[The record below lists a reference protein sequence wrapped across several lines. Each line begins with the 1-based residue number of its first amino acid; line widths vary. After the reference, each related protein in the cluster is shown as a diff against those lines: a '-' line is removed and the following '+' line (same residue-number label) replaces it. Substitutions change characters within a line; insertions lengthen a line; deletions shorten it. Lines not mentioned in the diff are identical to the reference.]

1 MNKMRKV
8 IIYYILII
16 GLIACNKT
24 NDNKTN
30 NRVKV
35 VCESSIDSIKAFY
48 YNYQHFNSP
57 LAIKYSDIIKKKRPT
72 FKKIYISNTGNYEIE
87 YTGVMDTLIRNC
99 DVLIQIESELKN
111 LKPDTS
117 FAAKDVRIAFVLYFK
132 NSKSPKIILINDFN
146 DLFFNDSHQA
156 KNNKLIY
163 LIKRNIGFYSWFT
176 QSKLKDMQELN
187 DTTFEREP
195 NLMSAENN
203 PRLIGVKNIFH

>member
-1 MNKMRKV
+1 MRKV
-8 IIYYILII
+8 IIYCILIVS
-16 GLIACNKT
+16 LIACNKT

-30 NRVKV
+30 NKVQV

-48 YNYQHFNSP
+48 YNYQYFMPTKGIS
-57 LAIKYSDIIKKKRPT
+57 YSDIIKKKRPT
-72 FKKIYISNTGNYEIE
+72 FIKIYIGNTGNYEIK
-87 YTGVMDTLIRNC
+87 YRGVMDTLITNC
-99 DVLIQIESELKN
+99 DVLLSIESELEN

-132 NSKSPKIILINDFN
+132 NSKSTKIILINDFN

-203 PRLIGVKNIFH
+203 PRLICVKNILH

>member
-1 MNKMRKV
+1 MRKV
-8 IIYYILII
+8 IIYCILIVS
-16 GLIACNKT
+16 LIACNKT

-30 NRVKV
+30 NKVQV

-48 YNYQHFNSP
+48 YNYQYFMPTKGIS
-57 LAIKYSDIIKKKRPT
+57 YSDIIKKKRPT
-72 FKKIYISNTGNYEIE
+72 FIKIYIGNTGNYEIK
-87 YTGVMDTLIRNC
+87 YRGVMDTLITNC
-99 DVLIQIESELKN
+99 DVLLSIESELEN

-132 NSKSPKIILINDFN
+132 NSKSTKIILINDFN